1 MLRPINDHVIL
12 EPLAKEESTESGIVI
27 PDTADKEKPSEAK
40 VIAVGPGKVLADGK
54 RLAMSVKVGDKVVF
68 TKYGPSEIKVGK
80 IEYLV
85 AKEQDILAIVE

>member
-85 AKEQDILAIVE
+85 AKEEDILAIVE

>member
-85 AKEQDILAIVE
+85 AKEEYILAIVE